1 MTLDNLYRN
10 TAVLLLIFSWF
21 LAAGESRLSVEF
33 EHLGVDQGLSHN
45 SGLCIQQDTHGFIW
59 IGTQNG
65 LNRYDGYTFKK
76 YFHEPND
83 STSLSDSY
91 INSLFLDSRGDIWV
105 GTNKGGLNRYDRNN
119 DRFQRFQNYPDEP
132 NSIGEGSVTQIA
144 EDANGTIW
152 VAVISSGLF
161 RFNRKNGDFYRIPNI
176 SETPGGLRGQRVNA
190 LFVDRNRRLWVGTDE
205 GLSVLVEDSLAIN
218 FRHFSHNPKNSNSL
232 ISNQISA
239 ICEERRNDDS
249 KVLWVGTWSGLSRI
263 HISADD
269 EISYT
274 NFQHDL
280 TDPSSISENRIWSI
294 FQDRT
299 GNQWIG
305 TFSKGLNL
313 FDPETGTFSRFQ
325 NDNTNPAGFSGN
337 TVRSIFED
345 NSGIVW
351 FGSEGNGLNLLL
363 PREKQFKYFQ
373 HDPANPASISNS
385 DVIAIW
391 EDPNGDMWFGT
402 KHGGAN
408 LLKYDD
414 RSRGKFQRFRHDPAD
429 PNSLLHNRI
438 RAIYRDKQHHLWLSS
453 WDFLGGLNRFD
464 ETTGGFR
471 HFQNDATNP
480 ASIADNQVKAIA
492 EDSLGNLWL
501 GLSEAGLDRFDRET
515 GTAVH
520 FPHDPANPNSIGDN
534 AIIDIFTDRAGIL
547 WISTFS
553 GGLNRF
559 DPQTN
564 QITRFLPEPGNP
576 YSINHNRVW
585 LAREDRRGRLW
596 VGTAG
601 GLNLFDREH
610 NRFYHFTENDGLC
623 NNSVYGI
630 LEDDD
635 GNLWLSTQNGLAK
648 CKFFPQYAALPERIE
663 FFNYNVND
671 GLPDNEFNTGAA
683 LRSRT
688 GELWFGTV
696 KGALHFFPDSIR
708 MNARAPK
715 VVFTDFKIFEKAVEL
730 DSAISEKKQ
739 ITLNYRDNFFSFEFA
754 ALDFREPQKNQYSY
768 KLEGFADEW
777 VYSGTRRY
785 VTFNQLEPGDYVF
798 RVRASNSDNIWNEND
813 TSIAIRIRP
822 PFWMTLWFRLL
833 IVMALLI
840 AIVAVVRQIATR
852 PLRKKLR
859 EMEVQQQ
866 LQSERERISGELHDH
881 IGANLTD
888 LATGL
893 EITKRY
899 LKIGKLPNTGENL
912 DFLEKHTRNTIDE
925 LRETIW
931 SLNQNASTVS
941 ELCEKLREYIHGRTK
956 LDTPPVIQ
964 LQENLAKTR
973 MLTPEQSLNIF
984 RICQEAIH
992 NAQKHAAAQKIQISF
1007 EIAQDGALKIE
1018 VCDDGAGFE
1027 NQQFSA
1033 NGSGF
1038 GLINMKRRAEKIGAT
1053 LDIQSLIN
1061 NGTRIAIRLPE

>member
-1 MTLDNLYRN
+1 MDNLYRN
-10 TAVLLLIFSWF
+10 TAVLLLIFSWL
-21 LAAGESRLSVEF
+21 LAAGENRLSVEF

-45 SGLCIQQDTHGFIW
+45 SGLCIQQDSHGFIW

-83 STSLSDSY
+83 SASLSDSY

-119 DRFQRFQNYPDEP
+119 DRFQRFQNDPENP
-132 NSIGEGSVTQIA
+132 KSIGEGAIIGIA
-144 EDANGTIW
+144 EDANNTIW
-152 VAVISSGLF
+152 AAVISSGLF
-161 RFNRKNGDFYRIPNI
+161 RFNRKNGDFQRIPNNA
-176 SETPGGLRGQRVNA
+176 ETPGGLHGQRVNT
-190 LFVDRNRRLWVGTDE
+190 LFVDRKQRFWVGTDE
-205 GLSVLVEDSLAIN
+205 GLSVLVENSPAIS
-218 FRHFSHNPKNSNSL
+218 FRHFAHDPQNPNSL
-232 ISNQISA
+232 VSNQISA
-239 ICEERRNDDS
+239 ISELTGSGDAQM
-249 KVLWVGTWSGLSRI
+249 LWIGTWGGLSQLRI
-263 HISADD
+263 SGDG
-269 EISYT
+269 EITYT
-274 NFQHDL
+274 NFQHDPS
-280 TDPSSISENRIWSI
+280 DPNSISENRIWSLC
-294 FQDRT
+294 QDRA

-325 NDNTNPAGFSGN
+325 NDNANPAGFSGN

-345 NSGIVW
+345 NNGIVW
-351 FGSEGNGLNLLL
+351 FGTEGAGLNLLL

-385 DVIAIW
+385 DVIAIA

-402 KHGGAN
+402 KHGGVN

-414 RSRGKFQRFRHDPAD
+414 RIRGKFVRFRHDPAD
-429 PNSLLHNRI
+429 PNSLLHDRI
-438 RAIYRDKQHHLWLSS
+438 RAIYRDKQQHLWLSS
-453 WDFLGGLNRFD
+453 WDFQGGLNLFD

-471 HFQNDATNP
+471 HFQNDAENP

-515 GTAVH
+515 GAAVH
-520 FPHDPANPNSIGDN
+520 FPHDPSNPQSIGGD
-534 AIIDIFTDRAGIL
+534 AVIDIFTDRNGIL

-559 DPQTN
+559 DPQTEKF
-564 QITRFLPEPGNP
+564 TRFLPEPVNP
-576 YSINHNRVW
+576 HSINHNRVW

-596 VGTAG
+596 IGTAG
-601 GLNLFDREH
+601 GLNLLDRDR
-610 NRFYHFTENDGLC
+610 NKFYHFTEDDGLC

-630 LEDDD
+630 LEDDR

-648 CKFFPQYAALPERIE
+648 CVLFPPDAPVPQRIE

-683 LRSRT
+683 LHSRS

-708 MNARAPK
+708 VNARAPT
-715 VVFTDFKIFEKAVEL
+715 VVFTDFKIFEKPVKL
-730 DSAISEKKQ
+730 DSAITEKKQ
-739 ITLNYRDNFFSFEFA
+739 ITLNYSDNFFSFEFA

-768 KLEGFADEW
+768 KLEGFTDEW
-777 VYSGTRRY
+777 VYSGNRRY
-785 VTFNQLEPGDYVF
+785 VTFNQLEPGNYVF

-813 TSIAIRIRP
+813 TSIAIHIRP

-833 IVMALLI
+833 MGMALLI

-852 PLRKKLR
+852 PLREKLR

-866 LQSERERISGELHDH
+866 LQGERERISGELHDH

-941 ELCEKLREYIHGRTK
+941 ELCEKLREYIHRRTK
-956 LDTPPVIQ
+956 LDTPPVIH
-964 LQENLAKTR
+964 LQENLAIART
-973 MLTPEQSLNIF
+973 LTPEQSLNIF

-992 NAQKHAAAQKIQISF
+992 NAQKHAAAQNIDINF

-1018 VCDDGAGFE
+1018 VRDDGAGFE
-1027 NQQFSA
+1027 DHQFSA

-1038 GLINMKRRAEKIGAT
+1038 GLINMKRRAEKIGAN
-1053 LDIQSLIN
+1053 LDIQSAKN
-1061 NGTRIAIRLPE
+1061 RGTRITLHLPA